1 VAFSVKDTG
10 IGISKQLSEAI
21 FEPFV
26 QADTS
31 LTRRHQGFHSQWTI
45 TDYRSG
51 LGLSISRELV
61 RRMGGEIHLDSE
73 EGKGT
78 EITIDFPMSL
88 DDKSRSSRPRPPRSQ
103 SMAWSIP
110 LRREGLPLLT
120 NVTPITSLN
129 LCLSNSQTF
138 NLFRDMFASADITV
152 LNESNFDPK
161 RLVEMPQ
168 HPTFIDIRLFE
179 SIPTL
184 FLNLLGATKPPCLVL
199 FSEKN
204 RGPFFTSVL
213 EAENV
218 ILVRRPLAFHR
229 LAQCFKEPWLYMG
242 GHQRTVPSTPSYIM
256 EDKSFDTIPFTTE
269 RNEVAAKASENMK
282 TIRWK
287 GSTEKMTGG
296 ERKKILMV
304 EDNEVNG
311 KMGVKLLSLAGYDP
325 DLAEDGAVALNKIQQ
340 SPHKYCVIL
349 MDCQVFSL
357 FRNMIRMLDA
367 CDGWV
372 RVHSTHQRA

>member
-10 IGISKQLSEAI
+10 VGISKQLSEAI

-31 LTRRHQGFHSQWTI
+31 LTRRHQGFHPQWTI
-45 TDYRSG
+45 ADYRSG

-88 DDKSRSSRPRPPRSQ
+88 DDKASSSRPRPPRSQ

-120 NVTPITSLN
+120 NVTPITSLT

-138 NLFRDMFASADITV
+138 NLFRDMIASAGITV

-161 RLVEMPQ
+161 RLVGMPQ

-269 RNEVAAKASENMK
+269 RSEVVAKVSENMK

-287 GSTEKMTGG
+287 GSTEKMTVG

-325 DLAEDGAVALNKIQQ
+325 DLAEDGAIALNKIQQ
-340 SPHKYCVIL
+340 TPRKYCVIL
-349 MDCQVFSL
+349 MDCQVFCL
-357 FRNMIRMLDA
+357 FKNIILMFRCL
-367 CDGWV
+367 
-372 RVHSTHQRA
+372 